1 VLDYYFEIKKY
12 KENYDKENR
21 IKHKMKSRLCIAGD
35 SIILN
40 VFVFYLIGNEKD
52 IKMLKSQFHPLYI
65 YVLPLNLQY
74 LKFNL

>member
-21 IKHKMKSRLCIAGD
+21 IKYKMKSRLCIARD
-35 SIILN
+35 NIILN

-52 IKMLKSQFHPLYI
+52 IKILKSQFHPLYI
-65 YVLPLNLQY
+65 CIAIKLAI
-74 LKFNL
+74 FEI